1 MADLMWLWDLTTYA
15 DEKIIVDN
23 WKGVR
28 SRYYQ
33 PGLLSGME
41 RSEQRWLAWILHEL
55 RRAPH
60 LQ

>member
-1 MADLMWLWDLTTYA
+1 MWLWDITTYA

-33 PGLLSGME
+33 PGPLSGME
-41 RSEQRWLAWILHEL
+41 RSEQLWLAWVLHEL

-60 LQ
+60 LK